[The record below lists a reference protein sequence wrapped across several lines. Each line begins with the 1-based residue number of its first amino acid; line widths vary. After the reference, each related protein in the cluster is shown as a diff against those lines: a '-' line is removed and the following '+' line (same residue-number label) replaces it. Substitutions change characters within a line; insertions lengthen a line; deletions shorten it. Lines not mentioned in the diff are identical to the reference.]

1 MIDRIACPHCS
12 RVFALE
18 QALDDMD
25 GRKFFELFIKLP
37 PTVMRPYLL
46 YIGLFR
52 PKKQV
57 LKWRKILVLT
67 EEIAPMILKAQ
78 VTRNRIDYRI
88 PPEQWAATMTELVT
102 NPPKTLELPLKGHG
116 YLLSILANQ
125 AEKHAAMQEEKV
137 EQQKRNRGAIGA
149 DEGLK
154 PIVKTLYEPKTTPKP
169 TENETVRKPPDNW
182 RKATN
187 V

>member
-1 MIDRIACPHCS
+1 MIDRIPCPHCS

-37 PTVMRPYLL
+37 PTVMRPYLS

-67 EEIAPMILKAQ
+67 EELAPMILKAQ
-78 VTRNRIDYRI
+78 VTRNRMDYRI
-88 PPEQWAATMTELVT
+88 PLEQWAATMTDLVT
-102 NPPKTLELPLKGHG
+102 NTPKTLELPLKGHG

-125 AEKHAAMQEEKV
+125 AEKHAALQEEKV
-137 EQQKRNRGAIGA
+137 EQQKRNRGASGA

-154 PIVKTLYEPKTTPKP
+154 PIAEVLYEPKPAPKP
-169 TENETVRKPPDNW
+169 TEKQTPSQPPEGW
-182 RKATN
+182 RNDIKI
-187 V
+187 